1 MSQGRPHAL
10 CGASSAE
17 RWLNCP
23 GSLFMQRDIPDVTSR
38 YAAEGTAAHGEAEL
52 FLTQWLKTRNIPQI
66 ENEHLALYVRECIQE
81 AAKLKDPAIRVE
93 LRLTLDAEMSMF
105 GTADFVATSSTGDA
119 VILDLK
125 YGKGVPVSADSPQ
138 LAYYAVAL
146 WRTSKRDLKR
156 IKVKVVQPRYAVPE
170 ERVKETVYDLEAL
183 RNWHLV
189 LTKGAEKAIFQLM
202 MKQPEL
208 KAGKWCQFCRAKAT
222 CPARGEVTSSRKRSS
237 AADDFGPCTSEP
249 SETPEAA

>member
-1 MSQGRPHAL
+1 VTTRPHAL

-23 GSLFMQRDIPDVTSR
+23 GSLYMQRNIPDVPSR

-52 FLTQWLKTRNIPQI
+52 YLNQWLKSRTLPAI
-66 ENEHLALYVRECIQE
+66 ENEHIAAYVRECIQE
-81 AAKLKDPAIRVE
+81 AARLADPAIRVE

-105 GTADFVATSSTGDA
+105 GTADFVATSATGDA

-146 WRTSKRDLKR
+146 WRTSKRDLRR
-156 IKVKVVQPRYAVPE
+156 IKVKVVQPRYAVAE
-170 ERVKETVYDLEAL
+170 DRVKETLYELEDL
-183 RNWHLV
+183 RNWYCV
-189 LTKGAEKAIFQLM
+189 FTKGAEKALFQLM

-208 KAGKWCQFCRAKAT
+208 KAGKWCQFCRAKSM
-222 CPARGEVTSSRKRSS
+222 CPERGTANPSRRSS
-237 AADDFGPCTSEP
+237 AVDDF
-249 SETPEAA
+249 AAVT